1 MHDMLTSRTP
11 GSGYAEPVRAA
22 LEYLEGLLVEG
33 LKHGNFEYAINC
45 KTGNHGR
52 RSLIIR
58 AGKSYLFTISEAD
71 VPR

>member
-1 MHDMLTSRTP
+1 MHDITKSPTRNRR
-11 GSGYAEPVRAA
+11 YAQPVCAA
-22 LEYLEGLLVEG
+22 LECLEGLLVEG

-52 RSLIIR
+52 RLLIIR
-58 AGKSYLFTISEAD
+58 AGKSYSFTILDAD